1 VEEPAARHGVAPIA
15 AAEPAPVPSRVP
27 QWQAERTVVT
37 AGAEPLS
44 ATSSVLTGHVD
55 VHDHDVGLQ
64 ILGHCNALGGGVR
77 RSHHIHTGGLQ
88 RAGKQLGEGPVVV
101 HDEHTRRGHH
111 GGTVE
116 LGERQGFPMWSGSWP
131 VTREFSPPAGRTLA
145 PLPHD
150 PRDGCA
156 RNPEGLRRW
165 AVRSRESQSSSGT
178 SSIAA
183 VIAPGPVE
191 VALNGRFTVNP
202 SDFQVI
208 GSDGVTVTQL
218 ATSATLD
225 PLRTG
230 GRSTALPTFVA
241 DTSTRRRGVVG
252 YPGPCG
258 ELGPGS

>member
-1 VEEPAARHGVAPIA
+1 
-15 AAEPAPVPSRVP
+15 
-27 QWQAERTVVT
+27 
-37 AGAEPLS
+37 
-44 ATSSVLTGHVD
+44 
-55 VHDHDVGLQ
+55 
-64 ILGHCNALGGGVR
+64 
-77 RSHHIHTGGLQ
+77 
-88 RAGKQLGEGPVVV
+88 
-101 HDEHTRRGHH
+101 
-111 GGTVE
+111 
-116 LGERQGFPMWSGSWP
+116 
-131 VTREFSPPAGRTLA
+131 
-145 PLPHD
+145 
-150 PRDGCA
+150 
-156 RNPEGLRRW
+156 
-165 AVRSRESQSSSGT
+165 
-178 SSIAA
+178 

-230 GRSTALPTFVA
+230 GRVSLQAVRLRPPAAGRSTALPTFVA